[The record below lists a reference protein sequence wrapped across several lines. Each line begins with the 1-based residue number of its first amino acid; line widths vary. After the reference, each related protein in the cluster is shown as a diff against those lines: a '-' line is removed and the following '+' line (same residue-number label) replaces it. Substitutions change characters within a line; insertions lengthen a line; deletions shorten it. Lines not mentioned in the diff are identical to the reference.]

1 MEERLRLHC
10 YWQRRRHDM
19 AQVFVK
25 ATIVPKRFKLFLT
38 DASIVRATIGA
49 LQGTSDIGWLGG
61 GNFLLAGTGANACL
75 LSASSSSTTQV
86 PIDPPVI
93 YTFCNATQ
101 PYGRDFLNLN
111 LKMIRAND
119 YSFNIQVILNGNPL
133 NCTGGT
139 LRMSAKWQPTD
150 TDVNEVFAVSSP
162 NNGIAFIDATQGT
175 ATVTIAS
182 GLTNIAAV
190 PFHRVDLPYDIQF
203 TDSFGKRFTVAYGTL
218 TILPNISQTSP

>member
-1 MEERLRLHC
+1 
-10 YWQRRRHDM
+10 M
-19 AQVFVK
+19 AISTIRV
-25 ATIVPKRFKLFLT
+25 TIVPKQFRIFYSGGAAIA
-38 DASIVRATIGA
+38 DATVGAIKVTLAAGGWWVGSGTPPLQLIGNDNCVFNTP
-49 LQGTSDIGWLGG
+49 G
-61 GNFLLAGTGANACL
+61 
-75 LSASSSSTTQV
+75 SSSTGS

-119 YSFNIQVILNGNPL
+119 YSFNIQVILNGNPV

-139 LRMSAKWQPTD
+139 LRMSAKWLPTD
-150 TDVNEVFAVSSP
+150 TDGNEVFAVSTLTG
-162 NNGIAFIDATQGT
+162 GINYINATLGT

-182 GLTNIAAV
+182 ALTNIPAI
-190 PFHRVDLPYDIQF
+190 PYHRVDLPYDIQY
-203 TDSFGKRFTVAYGTL
+203 TDSTGKRFTVAYGTL